1 MNLRRLFNLKLM
13 IHMEPG
19 KPVWKAYQEW
29 ADKIHQR
36 TKNAVKIDISRSH
49 YVGEEEWE
57 MVLTGK
63 SDIVRVFTLNNDRF
77 PMHIIPALPFIIPAK
92 NSDYIKILNILFSR
106 FLFKEWGGVKVLWLG
121 FMSPYHIHTAKKPVR
136 TLNDL
141 RHMKIQAHGLV
152 ADLINTWGGIA
163 IPLFP
168 YSGTTR
174 ESHQQEIIRALK
186 NGEIDGVMA
195 TFELV
200 RDFQLHEVTKYHTY
214 LYAVRDVNATVMSQK
229 TWDQLPDEIK
239 NIFED
244 LKPWSEIL
252 LDKAQNDES
261 KEAENILIEHGH
273 EMVQLDFNE
282 HRRWVDAS
290 QPLINREIKRL
301 QQSGIPA
308 VEMIDEIHRLL

>member
-1 MNLRRLFNLKLM
+1 MKLM

-29 ADKIHQR
+29 VDKIHQR
-36 TKNAVKIDISRSH
+36 TKNAVKIDIFRSH

-77 PMHIIPALPFIIPAK
+77 PMHIIPALPFMIPQ
-92 NSDYIKILNILFSR
+92 NSACIKILNTLFDKY
-106 FLFKEWGGVKVLWLG
+106 LFKEWKGVKVLWLG
-121 FMSPYHIHTAKKPVR
+121 LMSPYHIHTSKKPVR
-136 TLNDL
+136 TLDDL
-141 RHMKIQAHGLV
+141 RNMKIQAHGLV
-152 ADLINTWGGIA
+152 ADLITTWGGVA
-163 IPLFP
+163 IPLFS

-174 ESHQQEIIRALK
+174 ESHQQETVRALK
-186 NGEIDGVMA
+186 NGEIDGIMA

-239 NIFED
+239 NVFED
-244 LKPWSEIL
+244 LKPWSETL
-252 LDKAQNDES
+252 LDKAQYEES
-261 KEAENILIEHGH
+261 KEAENILIELGH
-273 EMVQLDFNE
+273 EMVHLDFNE
-282 HRRWVDAS
+282 HQRWVDAA
-290 QPLINREIKRL
+290 QHLINREIKRL

-308 VEMIDEIHRLL
+308 VEMADEIRRL